1 MVHVFAKSDG
11 KFRRIHLS
19 RRLGFTYILLNSPKL
34 LDWFHQAIQLC
45 GYKASQQI
53 KACVV

>member
-11 KFRRIHLS
+11 KLRRIHLS

-34 LDWFHQAIQLC
+34 LNWLHQAIQLC

-53 KACVV
+53 KAYVV